1 MECLVSKGGQGVL
14 GKGWTR
20 VGWPN
25 ESEHASLLNASI
37 LQTLLNASISQWKWA
52 SLLNASIPQQFP
64 LLLPLVWLLVFS
76 KLERLSSFNTD
87 PNQWEMRNDWPLRPY
102 FYPQSFG
109 TYFAFCIFIL
119 TLWVSSRVCSWKS
132 LSLATAFLG
141 HKCPPFTIYHLP
153 FHSAFKLRKV
163 KILSLGII
171 VLILWMAS
179 KFIAEDV
186 RKSWLRMRPTYRAV
200 QYLAG

>member
-1 MECLVSKGGQGVL
+1 MEVWNVWYPGCPRQGL
-14 GKGWTR
+14 DEG
-20 VGWPN
+20 GWPN

-64 LLLPLVWLLVFS
+64 LLLPLVWLVFS

-87 PNQWEMRNDWPLRPY
+87 PNQWEMRNDRPLRPY

-119 TLWVSSRVCSWKS
+119 TWAVGCVPGS
-132 LSLATAFLG
+132 LYLLQPHFLVTNA
-141 HKCPPFTIYHLP
+141 HHSPFTIYHFTVL
-153 FHSAFKLRKV
+153 
-163 KILSLGII
+163 LS
-171 VLILWMAS
+171 
-179 KFIAEDV
+179 
-186 RKSWLRMRPTYRAV
+186 
-200 QYLAG
+200 

>member
-1 MECLVSKGGQGVL
+1 MEVWNVWWAWCPRQGL
-14 GKGWTR
+14 DEG
-20 VGWPN
+20 GWPN

-37 LQTLLNASISQWKWA
+37 LQTLLNASISQWKWASLLNASISQWKWA

-87 PNQWEMRNDWPLRPY
+87 PNQWEMRNDRPLRPY
-102 FYPQSFG
+102 FNPQSFG

-132 LSLATAFLG
+132 LSLATTFLG

-153 FHSAFKLRKV
+153 FHSAFKLREKW
-163 KILSLGII
+163 KFYRLGSSSWFYEWRQNSLQK
-171 VLILWMAS
+171 M
-179 KFIAEDV
+179 
-186 RKSWLRMRPTYRAV
+186 
-200 QYLAG
+200 